1 MQINVSTSEET
12 EAILGRL
19 SNRFSLASKNILI
32 RIALTYSLSKGR
44 KLNRTKP
51 EDTKG
56 NPYKEITIVGKYR
69 SYYIALICQHYSI
82 YKTDLEI
89 PKYFKLHV
97 DDGLRLLEKL
107 FTESSNYNF
116 TDFLLEHIERGIDS
130 LEQTVISN
138 EPILFDE
145 RIRHLKISDK
155 SHFEGAL
162 KMLVGKDLKTGSPI
176 FTTIN
181 DLDVHNNAHIAVA
194 GNSGTGK
201 TQFALELLSQFI
213 TASQGKV
220 NFIYLDFKG
229 LKKEDVNA
237 LAPFFAKTK
246 TNFIDAPQ
254 VPFPLNPISFIDNV
268 NEKNKIMGINK
279 LVDIITHYSGIGKNQ
294 QQTLR
299 DAIKDVFQELK
310 PGTYPS
316 FRNIYERVIDI
327 EGTKAST
334 LREILESLSELDL
347 FETEVDS
354 KKSIFN
360 QNLYLS
366 LSGDL
371 PKSIRFTSV
380 FLIINYIYNNF
391 MNMENA
397 PIHDKIQTMRYVLL
411 IDEAHVIFKDR
422 KSQDLLEKILREIR
436 SKGVSVILLSQGIEE
451 FNQQSFDF
459 SSMCETAFL
468 MDIKD
473 KTNLKMMSKFLGFSE
488 KENTILAR
496 SMENIQKGQAVSNLK
511 EFKKGELFEVGQFW
525 KSLQL

>member
-1 MQINVSTSEET
+1 MQINISTSEET
-12 EAILGRL
+12 EEILGRL
-19 SNRFSLASKNILI
+19 SQRFNLPSKNILM
-32 RIALTYSLSKGR
+32 RIAFSYSLTRGR
-44 KLNRTKP
+44 RLNPAKP

-56 NPYKEITIVGKYR
+56 NPYKEITVVGRYR
-69 SYYIALICQHYSI
+69 SYYIALICQFYNI
-82 YKTDLEI
+82 FKTDSDI
-89 PKYFKLHV
+89 PKYFKLHI
-97 DDGLRLLEKL
+97 DDGLRLLDKL
-107 FTESSNYNF
+107 FAESSNYNL

-130 LEQTVISN
+130 LEQSVTTN

-145 RIRHLKISDK
+145 RIRHLKINDK
-155 SHFEGAL
+155 GYFGGAL
-162 KMLVGKDLKTGSPI
+162 KMLVGKDLKTESPI
-176 FTTIN
+176 YTTIN
-181 DLDVHNNAHIAVA
+181 DTTLHNNAHIAVA

-201 TQFALELLSQFI
+201 TQFALEILRQFV
-213 TASQGKV
+213 TVSEGAV

-229 LKKEDVNA
+229 LKKEDVND
-237 LAPFFAKTK
+237 LMPFFDKTK
-246 TNFIDAPQ
+246 TTFIDAPQ
-254 VPFPLNPISFIDNV
+254 VPFPLNPMSFIDNV

-299 DAIKDVFQELK
+299 DAIKDVFQGLK
-310 PGTYPS
+310 GGKYPS
-316 FRNIYERVIDI
+316 FKDIYERVIEM

-347 FETEVDS
+347 FETAIDS
-354 KKSIFN
+354 KKSMFN
-360 QNLYLS
+360 QNYYLS

-371 PKSIRFTSV
+371 PNAVRFTSV

-397 PIHDKIQTMRYVLL
+397 PVNDKIQGIRYVLL
-411 IDEAHVIFKDR
+411 IDEAHVIFKDK

-473 KTNLKMMSKFLGFSE
+473 KTNLKMMSKFLGFGE

-496 SMENIQKGQAVSNLK
+496 SMEQIQKGQAITNLK

-525 KSLQL
+525 KSL